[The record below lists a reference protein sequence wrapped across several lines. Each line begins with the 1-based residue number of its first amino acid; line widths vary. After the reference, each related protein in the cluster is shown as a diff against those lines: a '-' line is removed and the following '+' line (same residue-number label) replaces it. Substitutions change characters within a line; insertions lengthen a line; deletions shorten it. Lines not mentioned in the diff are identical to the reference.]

1 MPEPARIGAIAF
13 SPEAAPR
20 RNLVFL
26 WAIILIL
33 GAIDWIWLTNKGW
46 TFEGWPSVGATIAIL
61 LAIGFFYGLTDR
73 SQRLADA
80 GRYAALWVAFSA
92 AGTIFT
98 YLTAAWARPLC
109 DHALVRFD
117 LLFGFDWFVWHR
129 FVSSHRVLEVVLE
142 VAYLSFIPQILFS
155 VLYLAHSGRP
165 DRNSELLWNE
175 CISLPITALIAGF
188 APALGPFVPGA
199 APPWTP
205 VLIALR
211 AGSISHFTH
220 LEGVI
225 TMPSFHAVT
234 AILMIYVHRPPLKS
248 FYPML
253 ALNVLM
259 LASAPSQG
267 NHYLVDVIAGIVLA
281 ALSIWIVRTCTR
293 WYGQRVSA
301 AL

>member
-1 MPEPARIGAIAF
+1 MPEPASIGAVAF
-13 SPEAAPR
+13 SPEGASR
-20 RNLVFL
+20 RNLVLL
-26 WAIILIL
+26 WAVILIL
-33 GAIDWIWLTNKGW
+33 GAIDWIWFTHKGW
-46 TFEGWPSVGATIAIL
+46 TFEGWPSIGATIAIL
-61 LAIGFFYGLTDR
+61 LAVGFFYGLTGR
-73 SQRLADA
+73 NQRLADA
-80 GRYAALWVAFSA
+80 GHYAALWVAFSA

-98 YLTAAWARPLC
+98 YLTATWAKPLC

-117 LLFGFDWFVWHR
+117 LLLGFDWFAWHR
-129 FVSSHRVLEVVLE
+129 FVSSHRALEVVLE
-142 VAYLSFIPQILFS
+142 AAYLSFIPQILFS
-155 VLYLAHSGRP
+155 VLYLAHTGRP

-175 CISLPITALIAGF
+175 LISLPTAALIAGF

-211 AGSISHFTH
+211 AGSVSHFAH

-225 TMPSFHAVT
+225 SMPSFHAVT

-267 NHYLVDVIAGIVLA
+267 NHYLVNVIAGIVLA
-281 ALSIWIVRTCTR
+281 AVSIWIVRAGTR
-293 WYGQRVSA
+293 RHGRQASA
-301 AL
+301 TL